1 MIKYTR
7 NLLSTLCFVAAV
19 TILQSCALTMPSVRK
34 TSVQSNVTVSDA
46 STQVEPLKFAEY
58 NVLKSAKGTA
68 STNKVYFLFIPLGK
82 TKTDA
87 ELYENAYYD
96 AVESCEGAD
105 ALILPMRRSKKLT
118 IPLLIINY
126 QRKQVTVK
134 GVGVQVK
141 H

>member
-1 MIKYTR
+1 MTVTTSNVKGVLGLFVLI
-7 NLLSTLCFVAAV
+7 LL
-19 TILQSCALTMPSVRK
+19 LQSCGLTMPSVRK
-34 TSVQSNVTVSDA
+34 TNVQSNVTVSDA
-46 STQVEPLKFAEY
+46 SSQVEPLKYSEY
-58 NVLKSAKGTA
+58 TVLKSTKGTA
-68 STNKVYFLFIPLGK
+68 TTNKVYFLFIPLGK

-87 ELYENAYYD
+87 ELYENAYFD

-105 ALILPMRRSKKLT
+105 ALILPMRKSKKLT

-141 H
+141 R